1 MQPAAGIDVKKN
13 FRVLFANQES
23 CRWLGTDHC
32 YQTEALKGESATD
45 FVLGKYSHIGKQIRI
60 RSPPKLFPVL
70 LATSKGIFSLLK
82 CLSVVDR
89 KSVV

>member
-60 RSPPKLFPVL
+60 RSLPKLFPVL

-82 CLSVVDR
+82 CLSVVF
-89 KSVV
+89 